1 MSPRPMAPSGPPP
14 AASASPP
21 TTTPHATPTTTP
33 HATAG
38 ASLPLPLAG
47 EGRGEG
53 RRTAPPLTLGRDRGN
68 RTLRYLAL
76 AAVAIVM
83 LYPLLWLVGA
93 SFKSNAEIFSSAGF
107 WPDRLDFGAYAK
119 GWKTSTEY
127 TFATYFLNS
136 FLITLPRI
144 VVTVISCVLVAYA
157 FARFEFWGRKL
168 LFSIMIATMMLP
180 LIVLRLPQYL
190 VFREIGWLDSYLP
203 LIVPS
208 AFATDTFFVFML
220 VQFLRGIPRDM
231 EEAAQIDGCN
241 ALQLL
246 WHIIVPLLKPAII
259 SVIVFQFI
267 WTMNDFMGPLIYL
280 ASVEKYPVS
289 LALKMSIGATEEVEW
304 ANVIAISVVALIP
317 SVAVFFA
324 AQKHFIEGATS
335 SGVKG

>member
-1 MSPRPMAPSGPPP
+1 MS
-14 AASASPP
+14 SALDDHSSRAQTLLR
-21 TTTPHATPTTTP
+21 TT
-33 HATAG
+33 
-38 ASLPLPLAG
+38 LLL
-47 EGRGEG
+47 
-53 RRTAPPLTLGRDRGN
+53 
-68 RTLRYLAL
+68 
-76 AAVAIVM
+76 AVAVLM

-93 SFKSNAEIFSSAGF
+93 SFKSNAQIFSEVGF
-107 WPDRLDFGAYAK
+107 WPDRFDFGAFAK

-136 FLITLPRI
+136 FLITIPRI
-144 VVTVISCVLVAYA
+144 AVTVVSCVLVAYA
-157 FARFEFWGRKL
+157 FARFEFWGKKL
-168 LFSIMIATMMLP
+168 LFAIMIGTMMLP

-190 VFREIGWLDSYLP
+190 MFKELGWLDTYLP
-203 LIVPS
+203 LILPS

-231 EEAAQIDGCN
+231 EEAAVIDGCN

-317 SVAVFFA
+317 SVVVFFM
-324 AQKHFIEGATS
+324 AQRYFIEGASS
-335 SGVKG
+335 SGIKG

>member
-1 MSPRPMAPSGPPP
+1 MGAPAQVAEPQGN
-14 AASASPP
+14 
-21 TTTPHATPTTTP
+21 
-33 HATAG
+33 
-38 ASLPLPLAG
+38 PL
-47 EGRGEG
+47 
-53 RRTAPPLTLGRDRGN
+53 
-68 RTLRYLAL
+68 LRYAAL
-76 AAVAIVM
+76 GLVALVM

-93 SFKSNAEIFSSAGF
+93 SNTEIFTQIGF
-107 WPDRLDFGAYAK
+107 LPSRIDFGAYAK

-127 TFATYFLNS
+127 TFLTYFINS
-136 FLITLPRI
+136 FAIVVPRI
-144 VVTVISCVLVAYA
+144 IVTVISCVLVAYA
-157 FARFEFWGRKL
+157 FARFEFFGKK
-168 LFSIMIATMMLP
+168 FFFGIMVATMMLP

-190 VFREIGWLDSYLP
+190 MFKQLGWLDTYIPIIL
-203 LIVPS
+203 PS

-241 ALQLL
+241 AIQLL

-259 SVIVFQFI
+259 SVVVFQFI

-317 SVAVFFA
+317 SVLVFFA
-324 AQKHFIEGATS
+324 AQKHFIEGAAS
-335 SGVKG
+335 SGIKG

>member
-1 MSPRPMAPSGPPP
+1 MNTTPLTAP
-14 AASASPP
+14 ASAADRVASDREAQL
-21 TTTPHATPTTTP
+21 TRRRERIATVMRYTV
-33 HATAG
+33 
-38 ASLPLPLAG
+38 
-47 EGRGEG
+47 
-53 RRTAPPLTLGRDRGN
+53 LGLVG
-68 RTLRYLAL
+68 L
-76 AAVAIVM
+76 VM
-83 LYPLLWLVGA
+83 LYPMIWLIGA
-93 SFKSNAEIFSSAGF
+93 SFKSNAEIFTEVGF
-107 WPDRLDFGAYAK
+107 IPSHLDFGAYVK

-136 FLITLPRI
+136 FLITIPRI
-144 VVTVISCVLVAYA
+144 IVTVISCVLVAYA
-157 FARFEFWGRKL
+157 FARFEFWGKKF
-168 LFSIMIATMMLP
+168 LFSVMVATMMLP
-180 LIVLRLPQYL
+180 LIILRLPQYL
-190 VFREIGWLDSYLP
+190 MFKEFGWLDTYLP
-203 LIVPS
+203 MIVPS

-280 ASVEKYPVS
+280 STVEKYPVS

-304 ANVIAISVVALIP
+304 ASVLAISVVALLP

-324 AQKHFIEGATS
+324 AQRHFIDGAAS
-335 SGVKG
+335 SGIKG

>member
-1 MSPRPMAPSGPPP
+1 MSANDMRASGSKPG
-14 AASASPP
+14 
-21 TTTPHATPTTTP
+21 HAWV
-33 HATAG
+33 
-38 ASLPLPLAG
+38 
-47 EGRGEG
+47 
-53 RRTAPPLTLGRDRGN
+53 
-68 RTLRYLAL
+68 RYVAL
-76 AAVAIVM
+76 VLVALVM
-83 LYPLLWLVGA
+83 LYPLFWLIGA
-93 SFKSNAEIFSSAGF
+93 SFKSNSEIFTEVGF
-107 WPDRLDFGAYAK
+107 WPQRFDVSAYAK

-136 FLITLPRI
+136 FLITIPRI
-144 VVTVISCVLVAYA
+144 IVTVISCVLVAYA
-157 FARFEFWGRKL
+157 FARFEFWGKKI
-168 LFSIMIATMMLP
+168 LFSIMVGTMMLP

-190 VFREIGWLDSYLP
+190 VFRELGWLDSYLP

-208 AFATDTFFVFML
+208 AFATDTFFIFML
-220 VQFLRGIPRDM
+220 VQFLKGIPRDM

-246 WHIIVPLLKPAII
+246 WHIIVPLLKPAIV